1 MANFPPFR
9 HVLPKDKIGGL
20 LSATSGVRLLGTPV
34 NMILDLSATTNGTLL
49 TAAMLNSGQIGT
61 AGDKWSWAQSR
72 TPLNH
77 TFSSTASYTR
87 RTPVSCDGADYDGA
101 VTREIKFDHDY
112 EIAHPA
118 SPIYDEFTG
127 TPPAAYS
134 DLIVS
139 GLYKF
144 NAVVGAE
151 PAVGIDHIN
160 ISGTSYVTMQ
170 QSLPSGGT
178 GGTAGDLHVE
188 TQQSG
193 ITYKST
199 AVPVDANVL
208 YACHLFFNGTIGRVS
223 LVVLDAATGALIGTS
238 DALSDILGHT
248 VSYVIIHDYLTWGG
262 GKSFAGFL
270 CFSHTANAV
279 TPRET
284 FTTPDPTA
292 VAVSQTNTGQV
303 SLTWTSKAISFKLEQ
318 KHLGVWTTLAANA
331 YARDISTPV
340 TEGDFVYV
348 INGLTDGETYSF
360 RVTANVGTHA
370 SAAVET
376 SPDVTIN
383 DLPFSGGWHDIIAVG
398 TADTNELKNTGDAW
412 YGGGL
417 TLPAGTISRLRL
429 YAQEVGNDTNLKLV
443 LFTSAKAFVASVT
456 ALIPRNITPGYIE
469 LDVDTPAVI
478 PGGSGYWFGF
488 EPDASLITVKYQN
501 SVGTLGYETIAY
513 GSFPEN
519 PFTEDGTVS
528 RKLVAGAYVF

>member
-1 MANFPPFR
+1 MALKTGSRLGRGGSVNRFGSDGGSITPPATGIPVDLLINFEQ
-9 HVLPKDKIGGL
+9 GT
-20 LSATSGVRLLGTPV
+20 ATQL
-34 NMILDLSATTNGTLL
+34 M
-49 TAAMLNSGQIGT
+49 TAANLNSGQIGS
-61 AGDKWSWAQSR
+61 APWSWAQSR

-77 TFSSTASYTR
+77 TFIKAANKTLREAVACNG
-87 RTPVSCDGADYDGA
+87 VSYDGSG
-101 VTREIKFDHDY
+101 TRCLLFDHDF
-112 EIAHPA
+112 EVANPA
-118 SPIYDEFTG
+118 SPIYDAFTG

-134 DLIVS
+134 KLIVS
-139 GLYKF
+139 GLYRF
-144 NAVVGAE
+144 NAVEGAE

-160 ISGTSYVTMQ
+160 ISGTSFGTMQ
-170 QSLPSGGT
+170 QTKPSAY
-178 GGTAGDLHVE
+178 GGTAGDLHIE
-188 TQQSG
+188 TQQSA
-193 ITYKST
+193 ITFKST
-199 AVPVDANVL
+199 PLPIDLNTW
-208 YACHLFFNGTIGRVS
+208 YSCHLFYDGTNGRIQ
-223 LVVLDAATGALIGTS
+223 LVVCNADTGALIGTS
-238 DALSDILGHT
+238 DAQSDVLGHT
-248 VSYVIIHDYLTWGG
+248 VDYVLIHDYLIWGG
-262 GKSFAGFL
+262 GTTEVENL
-270 CFSHTANAV
+270 RFSHSGNAV
-279 TPRET
+279 LPRET

-292 VAVSQTNTGQV
+292 VAVSQTNTGQA
-303 SLTWTSKAISFKLEQ
+303 SLSWTSRAISFKIEQ

-331 YARDISTPV
+331 YTTELSTPV
-340 TEGDFVYV
+340 AVGDYVYV

-417 TLPAGTISRLRL
+417 TLPAGMVSRLRL

-443 LFTSAKAFVASVT
+443 LFTSAKAFVASAT

-501 SVGTLGYETIAY
+501 SAGTLGYETIAY